1 MKICAILLLIVCLYQ
16 TTPVKPASAQPLD
29 QTSIGIKLEFWANK
43 YNIPPVLLKAIAWQE
58 SYWRQ
63 FDSKGSPLLG
73 FDGIGIGLMQISN
86 YNRDPQ
92 TQTPEDKFYIEK
104 LKTDY
109 EFNISEGA
117 RILSQK
123 WRASPRIGNGDRN
136 ILENWY
142 FAVWAYNGW
151 KSRNNPNSPNVTSTG
166 AYQDKVFNLM
176 GQTYNTSISFA
187 PGASKIPREKLP
199 LVDPPSLQSLWSTP
213 TITHGGDLKV
223 DLTQLTTTGSELGV
237 DLATGNF
244 WLNYFDKPL
253 GAYYAL
259 PFYVTAYNS
268 PLVQDKKALAL
279 KIKTAYDT
287 LLTKADALSVSNPT
301 NSANSATTA
310 DASKALAAK
319 YYWTV
324 LQGPDLDDGLTAT
337 RAKVGLLNAK
347 VNRLYGMR
355 AEDTAIRISQEGWSD
370 NSSEYVLLAKV
381 DGFQDALA
389 AAPLAKKLDAPL
401 LLTKSSQIDSEV
413 LTEINRVGAKKVL
426 IIGGERAVSKAVYS
440 SLEMADIEPARIFGQ
455 EAADTAAEIARRMG
469 PSNQVVLASSD
480 SFADALSASAPAA
493 ALGIP
498 ILLTE
503 KATLPEAT
511 KGILQ
516 DFGVTKTIIVGGSA
530 VVSASLDTGKGPLMK
545 YGPTR
550 LAGATQYDTM
560 LEIVNYFQQDPTR
573 VVVTT
578 GVNFPD
584 GLAGGAFAAL
594 TGSPLIL
601 VGKDSVDPK
610 VLNYLSRIQSQTTKL
625 YILGGTGAVSAN
637 SEANI
642 RNTLV
647 QWES

>member
-1 MKICAILLLIVCLYQ
+1 MKICAILLIVVCLYQ
-16 TTPVKPASAQPLD
+16 TTLVKPVSAQPLD
-29 QTSIGIKLEFWANK
+29 QTTIGLKLEFWANK

-58 SYWRQ
+58 SSWRQ
-63 FDSKGSPLLG
+63 FDSKGDPLLG
-73 FDGIGIGLMQISN
+73 FDEIGIGIMQISN

-92 TQTPEDKFYIEK
+92 TQTPAEKDYIEK

-117 RILSQK
+117 RMLCQK
-123 WRASPRIGNGDRN
+123 WRATPRIGNGDRN

-187 PGASKIPREKLP
+187 PGASKIPKEKLP
-199 LVDPPSLQSLWSTP
+199 LVDPPSLHSIWSTP
-213 TITHGGDLKV
+213 TITHKGDLKV
-223 DLTQLTTTGSELGV
+223 DLTQLTSTGSEESV
-237 DLATGNF
+237 DLATGDF

-268 PLVQDKKALAL
+268 PLVQDKTALVL
-279 KIKTAYDT
+279 KLKTAYDT

-301 NSANSATTA
+301 SPTTTA
-310 DASKALAAK
+310 DASKTIAAK

-324 LQGPDLDDGLTAT
+324 LQGPDLDNNLTAT
-337 RAKVGLLNAK
+337 RAKAGLLNTK

-355 AEDTAIRISQEGWSD
+355 AEDTAIRISQEGWRD
-370 NSSEYVLLAKV
+370 NSAQYVLLARV
-381 DGFQDALA
+381 EGFQDALA

-401 LLTKSSQIDSEV
+401 LLTKSNQIDSEV
-413 LTEINRVGAKKVL
+413 LTEIKRVGAKKVL
-426 IIGGERAVSKAVYS
+426 IIGGEMAVSKAVYA
-440 SLEMADIEPARIFGQ
+440 SLEIANMGPERIFGQ
-455 EAADTAAEIARRMG
+455 EAPDTAAEIARRMG
-469 PSNQVVLASSD
+469 PSTQVIVASSD
-480 SFADALSASAPAA
+480 SFADALSVSAPAA

-498 ILLTE
+498 ILLTDE
-503 KATLPEAT
+503 ATLPEAT
-511 KGILQ
+511 KRILQ

-530 VVSASLDTGKGPLMK
+530 VVSTSMDTGNGPLMK
-545 YGPTR
+545 YGPIR
-550 LAGATQYDTM
+550 LAGLTQYDTM
-560 LEIVNYFQQDPTR
+560 LEIVNYFQQDTTR
-573 VVVTT
+573 VVLTT
-578 GVNFPD
+578 GENFPD

-601 VGKDSVDPK
+601 VGKHSVDPK

-637 SEANI
+637 SESNI

-647 QWES
+647 NSFN